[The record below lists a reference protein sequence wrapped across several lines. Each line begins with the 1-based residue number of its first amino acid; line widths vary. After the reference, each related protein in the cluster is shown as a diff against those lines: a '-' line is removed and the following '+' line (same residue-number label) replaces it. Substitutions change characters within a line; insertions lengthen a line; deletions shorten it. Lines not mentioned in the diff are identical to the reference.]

1 MPLVTAADRV
11 NNALSKNGYEQVR
24 TVGEGSFGKAIL
36 VRRTAQPS
44 SRRPSA
50 AGREEEAAGGASL
63 IVKMVDVSRATK
75 KERED
80 ALQES
85 QVLSSLK
92 HPHIV
97 RYRNNFLEDGW
108 LCIVM
113 DYCEGGDL
121 SGRIKKKRQQG
132 GCFAEKQVLWW
143 FSQGVLALK
152 YIHERHI
159 LHRDLKSSNFFL
171 SKSGNLKMGDFGI
184 AKVLECTAACAQT
197 QVGTPYYMCP
207 EICKGKPYAFGS
219 DIWAM
224 GCILYEIC
232 AKRVPFDGHD
242 LKSLIQSITRAPIP
256 DLPQDYSKELNAIL
270 RKMLSRDPKLRPEAD
285 DILKLPLIIEIL
297 KRMNQDSREQER
309 RSEVSDPSRA
319 SVSEC
324 APPSSVDSGAGVVDQ
339 HSAAGTYCKKDLVEY
354 YSATHGE
361 WLPAHVT
368 AVDDQCRITLDIKPN
383 AWLSK
388 KLQAERVRPRPRHLE
403 LAAEVPAAD
412 APVLA
417 RRPSRQST
425 PPPEQRRPSGHVA
438 DKRGKADHQQ
448 PPSANV
454 QRRRSDSRLD
464 HAGIGVGV
472 VRQHRPQVGL
482 CR

>member
-36 VRRTAQPS
+36 VRRVA
-44 SRRPSA
+44 RPSGR
-50 AGREEEAAGGASL
+50 GREEEAASGASL
-63 IVKMVDVSRATK
+63 IVKMVDVSRATR

-132 GCFAEKQVLWW
+132 GYFAEKQVLWW
-143 FSQGVLALK
+143 FSQGTLALK
-152 YIHERHI
+152 YIHDRHI

-207 EICKGKPYAFGS
+207 EICKGRPYAFGS

-242 LKSLIQSITRAPIP
+242 LKSLIQNITKAPTP
-256 DLPQDYSKELNAIL
+256 DLPHEYSRDLNAIL
-270 RKMLSRDPKLRPEAD
+270 RSMLTRDPNMRPEAD
-285 DILKLPLIIEIL
+285 DILKLPVITDIV
-297 KRMNQDSREQER
+297 KRMSQDSKEQER
-309 RSEVSDPSRA
+309 RSEVSNPSRA
-319 SVSEC
+319 SEC
-324 APPSSVDSGAGVVDQ
+324 APPSSVESKAEAVDQ
-339 HSAAGTYCKKDLVEY
+339 KSAAGTYSKKDLVEY
-354 YSATHGE
+354 YSGTHGE
-361 WLPAHVT
+361 WLPATVI
-368 AVDDQCRITLDIKPN
+368 AVDDQGRITLDIKPN
-383 AWLSK
+383 AWLSSR
-388 KLQAERVRPRPRHLE
+388 LQADRVRPRPKHLE
-403 LAAEVPAAD
+403 AAAQVPAAD

-417 RRPSRQST
+417 RRPSRRDT
-425 PPPEQRRPSGHVA
+425 PPPERRPSGHVA

-448 PPSANV
+448 PPI
-454 QRRRSDSRLD
+454 QRRRSEGRLD
-464 HAGIGVGV
+464 HAGMGVGV